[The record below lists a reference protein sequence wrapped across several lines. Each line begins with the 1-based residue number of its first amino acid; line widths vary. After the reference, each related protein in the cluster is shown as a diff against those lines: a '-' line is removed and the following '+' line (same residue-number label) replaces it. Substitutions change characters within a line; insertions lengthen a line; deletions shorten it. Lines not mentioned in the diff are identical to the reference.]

1 MRPTIVVLAISL
13 LACSSNSAH
22 ESEQASLKKTNAP
35 TDSPTPSPERTPG
48 ETAAL
53 AGPSSAG
60 GLRFEMP
67 SPFVRRAPKSQMRA
81 AEYTIDGEP
90 RAELAVFYFG
100 EGQGGSVED
109 NLKRWIGQF
118 SQPDGSDS
126 AERAK
131 REELRIRD
139 IPVTLIEVEGTY
151 SGGMAVP
158 GGAPPQPATDSMML
172 AAIANGPRGP
182 VFFKLV
188 GPKVAVQAASSSF
201 RQGLESIRV
210 E

>member
-1 MRPTIVVLAISL
+1 MRPTILVLAISL

-22 ESEQASLKKTNAP
+22 EGEQASPKKTNAP
-35 TDSPTPSPERTPG
+35 ATSPTQSPEATRG
-48 ETAAL
+48 EAPAPE
-53 AGPSSAG
+53 GPASAG

-67 SPFVRRAPKSQMRA
+67 SPFVRRAPKSSMRA
-81 AEYTIDGEP
+81 AEYTIQGEP
-90 RAELAVFYFG
+90 RAELGVFYFG
-100 EGQGGSVED
+100 EGQGGSVDD

-131 REELRIRD
+131 REELRVRD

-151 SGGMAVP
+151 SGGMGMP
-158 GGAPPQPATDSMML
+158 GGAAPEPATDSMML